1 MHGVCLY
8 VPTTSFAAVALRC
21 AWNISA
27 PPPAVGAGPPGPVR
41 AAVAG
46 WGAGRVIFFFQYDL
60 VFLCFN
66 KNACLLLDLGV

>member
-1 MHGVCLY
+1 MPGVCLY
-8 VPTTSFAAVALRC
+8 VPTTSLAAVALRC
-21 AWNISA
+21 AWHISA

-46 WGAGRVIFFFQYDL
+46 WGGWEGYCFLSYVL
-60 VFLCFN
+60 VFLCCN